1 MYIYERSGIMI
12 TSVSKWG
19 NSQGVRINKN
29 LLELLN
35 LKINDPVDVI
45 VEDNKIIIMK
55 TEEKPKVTMKSLFEN
70 FDGEYETV
78 EIEWGERVGKE
89 EW

>member
-1 MYIYERSGIMI
+1 MI
-12 TSVSKWG
+12 TSVSRWG
-19 NSQGVRINKN
+19 NSQGIRINKN

-55 TEEKPKVTMKSLFEN
+55 TEEKSKVTMKSLFEN
-70 FDGEYETV
+70 FDGEYESG
-78 EIEWGERVGKE
+78 EIEWGGRVGKE

>member
-1 MYIYERSGIMI
+1 MI
-12 TSVSKWG
+12 TSVSRWG
-19 NSQGVRINKN
+19 NSQGIRINKN

-55 TEEKPKVTMKSLFEN
+55 TEEKSKVTMKSLFEN
-70 FDGEYETV
+70 FDGEYESV
-78 EIEWGERVGKE
+78 EIEWGGRVGKE